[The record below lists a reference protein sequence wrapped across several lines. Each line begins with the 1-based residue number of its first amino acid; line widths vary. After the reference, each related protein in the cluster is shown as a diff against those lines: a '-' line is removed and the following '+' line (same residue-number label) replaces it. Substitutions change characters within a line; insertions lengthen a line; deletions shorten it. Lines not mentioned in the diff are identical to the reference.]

1 MIEKLQKLDPDL
13 RVFTNGY
20 EGGYN
25 DAVILADNIIDI
37 VINHNTE
44 WYYGKHESANKIKLS
59 ANHVIVK
66 GIVL

>member
-1 MIEKLQKLDPDL
+1 MISKLEKLDPDL

-25 DAVILADNIIDI
+25 DAVVVEGNIINI
-37 VINHNTE
+37 VTNYNTE

-59 ANHVIVK
+59 ANHVVVK